1 MLKEVVKKAKIPA
14 KSRVVPPDVVVRYRD
29 QIQKLATEIKSILK
43 EEKEEK
49 ELRVSEMEM
58 NKARNM
64 LEHEREIYS
73 RPPRTWIQPNARKR
87 PAPGTFI
94 GEPCIGVVNANS
106 ICMYICHE
114 AIVPVHV
121 SLCNVAG
128 LASSACCACLTNA
141 LHSP

>member
-14 KSRVVPPDVVVRYRD
+14 KSRVIPPDVVVHYRD

-49 ELRVSEMEM
+49 ELRVSEMEV

-87 PAPGTFI
+87 PAQGTL
-94 GEPCIGVVNANS
+94 VYWVNAIMHFWRAERQRRVLS
-106 ICMYICHE
+106 DISYQCMHTGTTCERI
-114 AIVPVHV
+114 
-121 SLCNVAG
+121 
-128 LASSACCACLTNA
+128 
-141 LHSP
+141 SPI